1 MLLPRVILVT
11 TALSVVVFTQAD
23 DTELFVSTLPDS
35 ARPNVTLIMDDSGS
49 MGWGTPTLM
58 SQAQTAAR
66 NFLNSATDINI
77 SLMSFNGCNL
87 GGNVDFASENI
98 ATARARAIAVI
109 NGYFADCL
117 TPLGDTYYEAYRY
130 YAGLS
135 PRFGTGSV
143 AASRNGFVYRS
154 PISNA
159 CQRNSIIVFTDGW
172 PNWGEQSAGAI
183 NALTSGLTF
192 PAGVGHLSHSCV
204 ADSGECMDELAWFMF
219 NHDIH
224 TGFQGNQQITT
235 YTIGFGFS
243 GTPPAILPRTST
255 MGGGQ
260 FYTAANANQLS
271 DVLND
276 ILLRVNATANSFA
289 APAASTSSFNTLE
302 TSEDVYYVMF
312 RPEAGPN
319 WTGNLKRY
327 RLGEDNQIYDANNNL
342 AIDPATGLFNDTAQS
357 FWSSSADGIEVES
370 GGMAEEI
377 TSSRAVYT
385 NTTGRSNVNLT
396 ATDNRVHEN
405 TTAITSAIL
414 NAADAAER
422 QQLLQWA
429 RGIDVDDSDSDGSST
444 DNRTSVGDALH
455 TQPRDI
461 TYFANASGTTV
472 DKTVFFTT
480 NDGYLHAVNADNG
493 ATEFAFIPQD
503 LLPNLKIY
511 RDGFVSGGVQKAYGM
526 DGPMTVW
533 YNDANGDGDILQSN
547 NGTADT
553 NEHIYLYLTMRRGG
567 NNIYALDV
575 TNRSRPELKWVIRGD
590 LDNNHQLDS
599 RATNPDFNELGQTWS
614 APLLTRV
621 NWNGT
626 ERQVLLFGAGY
637 DADTDTQT
645 TTLSGSDIGSA
656 IYMVDAETGAKLWM
670 ASPRGYAD
678 LSVGT
683 MSYAIAADL
692 ALMDIDQDGLLDFFY
707 AADVGGQ
714 LFRFD
719 IDPANTGASNFATGG
734 MIAQISTQVAAE
746 SRRFFEAPVVS
757 IGRNSEYLN
766 IAIGSGLR
774 HSPLST
780 TVNDRM
786 YVIRDPNVFET
797 PANYNY
803 ATRGGSSSYID
814 ESNLYDATSNLIQQG
829 TNAQQQTALTSLA
842 SSNGWYIRM
851 EDSGEKILGKASI
864 FNGILLFSSFTPA
877 SSTTTNC
884 TPGAGVNN
892 FYAVNIENASSVFN
906 LDTSLAVLNK
916 SDRRQATLNSAI
928 APTPSIVNRGNQGS
942 EVCVGN
948 QCFQNLLR
956 SVRSI
961 PMHRNFWREN
971 R

>member
-1 MLLPRVILVT
+1 MTI
-11 TALSVVVFTQAD
+11 ALSTVVFTQAD
-23 DTELFVSTLPDS
+23 DTELFVATLPDS

-49 MGWGTPTLM
+49 MGWGSPTPM
-58 SQAQTAAR
+58 SQAQAAAR
-66 NFLNSATDINI
+66 NFLNNASDINI
-77 SLMSFNGCNL
+77 SLMSFNGCNP

-98 ATARARAIAVI
+98 ATARARAIGVI
-109 NGYFADCL
+109 NGYFADCG

-143 AASRNGFVYRS
+143 AASITGSNYRS

-172 PNWGEQSAGAI
+172 PNTGEQSAAAI
-183 NALTSGLTF
+183 NALTNGLTF
-192 PAGVGHLSHSCV
+192 PAGIGHLSHSCV
-204 ADSGECMDELAWFMF
+204 ADSGECMDEQAWFMF
-219 NHDIH
+219 NNDVNANFR
-224 TGFQGNQQITT
+224 GDQQITT
-235 YTIGFGFS
+235 FTIGFGFT
-243 GTPPAILPRTST
+243 GTPPALLPRTAN

-312 RPEAGPN
+312 RPAAGPN

-327 RLGEDNQIYDANNNL
+327 RLGDDNQIYDVNNNL
-342 AIDPATGLFNDTAQS
+342 AIDPATGLFLDTAQS
-357 FWSSSADGIEVES
+357 FWSSSADGLEVEE
-370 GGMAEEI
+370 GGMAEQI
-377 TSSRAVYT
+377 TSSRPAYT
-385 NTTGRSNVNLT
+385 NTTGNSGVNLT
-396 ATDNRVHEN
+396 ETDNQLHEN
-405 TTAITSAIL
+405 TAAITAAML
-414 NAADAAER
+414 GAANATER
-422 QQLLQWA
+422 EQLLQWG
-429 RGIDVDDSDSDGSST
+429 RGVDVDDADGDGSST

-461 TYFANASGTTV
+461 TYFANATGTTV
-472 DKTVFFTT
+472 DKTVYFTT
-480 NDGYLHAVNADNG
+480 NDGFLHAVNAADG
-493 ATEFAFIPQD
+493 TTEFSFIPED
-503 LLPNLKIY
+503 LLPNLKTY
-511 RDGFVSGGVQKAYGM
+511 RDGFVTGGALKAYGL

-533 YNDANGDGDILQSN
+533 HNDDNGDGDILQSN
-547 NGTADT
+547 NGTADS
-553 NEHIYLYLTMRRGG
+553 NEHIYPYLTMRRGG

-621 NWNGT
+621 NWNGS

-637 DADTDTQT
+637 DVDTDTQT
-645 TTLSGSDIGSA
+645 TTLSVSDIGSA
-656 IYMVDAETGAKLWM
+656 IYMVDAETGAKLWR
-670 ASPRGYAD
+670 SSSRGYAD
-678 LSVGT
+678 LSVSG
-683 MSYAIAADL
+683 MNYAIAADL
-692 ALMDIDQDGLLDFFY
+692 ALVDIDQDGLLDFFY

-719 IDPANTGASNFATGG
+719 IEPTNTGASNFATGG
-734 MIAQISTQVAAE
+734 RIAQLSLQTAAE
-746 SRRFFEAPVVS
+746 SRRFFETPAVS

-774 HSPLST
+774 HTPLST

-786 YVIRDPNVFET
+786 YVIRDPNVFDT

-803 ATRGGSSSYID
+803 AVRGGSPSYID

-829 TNAQQQTALTSLA
+829 TNAQQQTALTSLE

-851 EDSGEKILGKASI
+851 EGSGEKILSRASI

-877 SSTTTNC
+877 SGTTTNC
-884 TPGAGVNN
+884 TPGAGANN
-892 FYAVNIENASSVFN
+892 FYAVNVENASSVFN
-906 LDTSLAVLNK
+906 LDTSLAALNK
-916 SDRRQATLNSAI
+916 SDRSQTLLSGTI
-928 APTPSIVNRGNQGS
+928 APAPSIVNRGNQGS